1 MRAHEILTDAE
12 KARLRRRSDGIG
24 VLYVASAW
32 GLIFAAMWL
41 FAIWPNP
48 FTFLLAVMVI
58 GGRQLG
64 LAVLMHDAAHGIL
77 TQNRTLNNFL
87 GRWLCA
93 FPLGANM
100 DAYRAYHLK
109 HHARTQQADDPDLV
123 LSAPFPITRASLR
136 RKIIRDLTGQTF
148 FKQRKAQVKA
158 ALGEKGW
165 PLGKR
170 LAHFRERLGATVLT
184 NAVLFAGLALA
195 GVWYYYFLFW
205 LLPMATWQQ
214 MVTRIRNIAEH
225 AVVPDNDDPFRNA
238 RTTKTGPLTA
248 LLLAPFNVNY
258 HVEHH
263 LFMWVPCY
271 NLPALH
277 RLLMRK
283 GYGPR
288 MELQPGYFSML
299 RLAASKPASA

>member
-1 MRAHEILTDAE
+1 MRAHDLLTDTEIAD
-12 KARLRRRSDGIG
+12 LRRRSD
-24 VLYVASAW
+24 VLGTVWVASAW
-32 GLIFAAMWL
+32 GVIFAAMGL
-41 FAIWPNP
+41 FALWPNP

-77 TQNRTLNNFL
+77 TRNRALNNFL
-87 GRWLCA
+87 GRWLCGH
-93 FPLGANM
+93 PLGVSM
-100 DAYRAYHLK
+100 DAYRTYHLK

-123 LSAPFPITRASLR
+123 LSAPFPITRASLK

-148 FKQRKAQVKA
+148 FKQRKAQVRA

-165 PLGKR
+165 SLR
-170 LAHFRERLGATVLT
+170 RRVAHFRTRLGAAVLT
-184 NAVLFAGLALA
+184 NAILFAGLTLA
-195 GVWYYYFLFW
+195 GVWYYYFLLW
-205 LLPMATWQQ
+205 LVPMATWQQ

-225 AVVPDNDDPFRNA
+225 AVVPDNDDPLRNA
-238 RTTKTGPLTA
+238 RTTYAGPLTA

-271 NLPALH
+271 NLPRLH
-277 RLLMRK
+277 RLLLDK
-283 GYGPR
+283 GYGER
-288 MELQPGYFSML
+288 MELQPNYFRML
-299 RLAASKPASA
+299 KLAASKPEPA